1 MSDLRVGLCLDCVR
15 DTLASR
21 PFVPNWDVAFITSRV
36 TGGIPDECT
45 VCGRPFPESR
55 KRELKAENLI
65 LRAKLAMAEAD
76 ALDLRR
82 RLVVTSNAENEAK
95 NRIHIARGTLA

>member
-1 MSDLRVGLCLDCVR
+1 VSDLRVGLCLDCVR

-21 PFVPNWDVAFITSRV
+21 PFVPNWDV